1 MDRSRDHDSVRR
13 SYDAVAEQYVASF
26 GGELAGKP
34 LDRALLACL
43 LEQSGQD
50 APVADLGC
58 GPGHAAAWLA
68 SGGAAVAGI
77 DLSPGMIAVG
87 RREYPQV
94 DFREGDFL
102 ALPAAAGEFAA
113 VVALYSIIHLA
124 PGELR
129 GAFAE
134 MCRVLRPGGLVL
146 VAFHAGTEVRHLDQ
160 WWATRSMRTP
170 LLRAWVYRRRYGRRG
185 LACRGTAGAGQLSAG
200 GPDAPGL
207 PPGAAPNLNHSHTAK
222 PGHPASRSER
232 AGSLNT
238 CLSTGHGDMSS

>member
-43 LEQSGQD
+43 VEQSGKD

-58 GPGHAAAWLA
+58 GPGHVAAWLA

-87 RREYPQV
+87 RREYPEV
-94 DFREGDFL
+94 EFREGDLL
-102 ALPAAAGEFAA
+102 ALPAGAGEFAA
-113 VVALYSIIHLA
+113 VVALYSIIHLES
-124 PGELR
+124 GELP

-160 WWATRSMRTP
+160 WWGQQVDVDFRFFQPAYIAEVME
-170 LLRAWVYRRRYGRRG
+170 
-185 LACRGTAGAGQLSAG
+185 GAGLDVEAR
-200 GPDAPGL
+200 L
-207 PPGAAPNLNHSHTAK
+207 
-222 PGHPASRSER
+222 ER
-232 AGSLNT
+232 ASYPQEIQTRRAYFLARRQA
-238 CLSTGHGDMSS
+238 